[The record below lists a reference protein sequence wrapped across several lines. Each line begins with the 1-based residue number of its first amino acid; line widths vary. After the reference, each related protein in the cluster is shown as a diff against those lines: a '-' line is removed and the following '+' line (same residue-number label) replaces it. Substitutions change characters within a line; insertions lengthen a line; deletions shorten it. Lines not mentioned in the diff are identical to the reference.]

1 MDGWLLLVSQKNRV
15 KRRLI
20 AHVQMVKCM
29 FAIISNLWKKVWMS
43 RRSEILR
50 RATEVFERQG
60 VKQTSIEDIA
70 KEVGIKREAIYYHF
84 KGRREILA
92 EIILPQS
99 FALLIS
105 LRNIIHSNRSFSD
118 KLHDAIQSHLQS
130 FNPGYLEMTVA
141 LREDHFFGSDERFN
155 ELRRV
160 WGDYS
165 NMWTQ
170 LIAEGQECGEFRSE
184 PNPKLISYAI
194 LGMCNWLSRWFDPD
208 KDIAIEEII
217 ETYFSFA
224 LEGLSKR

>member
-1 MDGWLLLVSQKNRV
+1 MG
-15 KRRLI
+15 
-20 AHVQMVKCM
+20 
-29 FAIISNLWKKVWMS
+29 

-70 KEVGIKREAIYYHF
+70 KAVGIKREAIYYYF
-84 KGRREILA
+84 KGQREILA

-99 FALLIS
+99 HSLLIN
-105 LRNIIHSNRSFSD
+105 LRNVVHSNRPFAD

-130 FNPGYLEMTVA
+130 FNPSYLEMTVA
-141 LREDHFFGSDERFN
+141 LREDHFFGSDDKFA

-170 LIAEGQECGEFRSE
+170 LIKDGQKSGEFRSE
-184 PNPKLISYAI
+184 PNPRLISYAI
-194 LGMCNWLSRWFDPD
+194 LGMCNWLSRWFDPG
-208 KDIAIEEII
+208 KDISIEEII

-224 LEGLSKR
+224 FEGLAKR